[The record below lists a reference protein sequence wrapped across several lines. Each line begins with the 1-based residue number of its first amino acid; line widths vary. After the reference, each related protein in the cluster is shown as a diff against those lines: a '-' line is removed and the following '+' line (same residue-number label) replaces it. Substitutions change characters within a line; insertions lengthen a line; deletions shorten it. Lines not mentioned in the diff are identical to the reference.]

1 MIASY
6 ATFSSDHNKNS
17 SILIFR
23 ATFKAIPLFNFD
35 LHNHT
40 NASDGMLTP
49 EALILL
55 AKTGGC
61 DAVAVTD
68 HDTIAALA
76 PARIA
81 ANANALRF
89 IAGVE
94 ISVTYHYVDRE
105 TEAAGET
112 TLHIVGLDIDESNPQ
127 LLSLLSEIRAG
138 RIIRAGKIAEDL
150 DKVGVSGTFEG
161 AIAMAE
167 NKEMI
172 GRTHFARHLV
182 ARGVEKN
189 VGRVFNK
196 YLAKGKPGYVA
207 HEWTSLEEAVST
219 IHAAGGLAVIAHPGR
234 YRVSPTAIRD
244 LFGQFKALGGD
255 AIEVITGS
263 HKTAQFQEYTKLA
276 LEFEFLASR
285 GADFHALGESPFLPG
300 SLPVLSSALTPV
312 WSKFRV

>member
-1 MIASY
+1 MNLG
-6 ATFSSDHNKNS
+6 ATF
-17 SILIFR
+17 R
-23 ATFKAIPLFNFD
+23 AISLFNYD

-61 DAVAVTD
+61 DAVAITD

-76 PARIA
+76 PARVA
-81 ANANALRF
+81 ADAHALKF

-94 ISVTYHYVDRE
+94 ISVTYNYIDRE

-127 LLSLLSEIRAG
+127 LLNLLSEIRAG

-150 DKVGVSGTFEG
+150 DKAGVSGTFEG

-207 HEWTSLEEAVST
+207 HEWTSLEAAVST

-234 YRVSPTAIRD
+234 YRVSPTVIRD
-244 LFGQFKALGGD
+244 LFGHFKALGGD

-263 HKTAQFQEYTKLA
+263 HTNQQYREYATRA
-276 LEFEFLASR
+276 REFGFMESR
-285 GADFHALGESPFLPG
+285 GADYHGPGESHTEPGKLPL
-300 SLPVLSSALTPV
+300 LPDDLVPV
-312 WSKFRV
+312 WSQWV

>member
-1 MIASY
+1 
-6 ATFSSDHNKNS
+6 
-17 SILIFR
+17 
-23 ATFKAIPLFNFD
+23 
-35 LHNHT
+35 
-40 NASDGMLTP
+40 MLAP

-61 DAVAVTD
+61 DAVAITD
-68 HDTIAALA
+68 HDTVAALSA
-76 PARIA
+76 ARVA
-81 ANANALRF
+81 AAAHAIKF
-89 IAGVE
+89 VAGVE
-94 ISVTYHYVDRE
+94 ISVTYNYIDRE

-112 TLHIVGLDIDESNPQ
+112 TLHIVGLNIDETNAN
-127 LLSLLSEIRAG
+127 LLQLLSEIRAG
-138 RIIRAGKIAEDL
+138 RITRAAKIAEDL
-150 DKVGVSGTFEG
+150 NKVGVFGTFEG
-161 AIAMAE
+161 ATAMAE

-182 ARGVEKN
+182 ERGIEKN

-207 HEWTSLEEAVST
+207 HEWTSLEAAVAT
-219 IHAAGGLAVIAHPGR
+219 IHMAGGLAVIAHPGR
-234 YRVSPTAIRD
+234 YRVSPTVIRD

-276 LEFEFLASR
+276 LEFDFMASR

-300 SLPVLSSALTPV
+300 SLPPLSSALTPV
-312 WSKFRV
+312 WTKFNN

>member
-1 MIASY
+1 
-6 ATFSSDHNKNS
+6 
-17 SILIFR
+17 
-23 ATFKAIPLFNFD
+23 
-35 LHNHT
+35 
-40 NASDGMLTP
+40 MLTP

-61 DAVAVTD
+61 DAVAITD

-81 ANANALRF
+81 ADANALEF
-89 IAGVE
+89 VAGVE
-94 ISVTYHYVDRE
+94 ISVTYNYIDRE

-127 LLSLLSEIRAG
+127 LLNLLSEIRAG

-207 HEWTSLEEAVST
+207 HEWTSLEAAVAT

-234 YRVSPTAIRD
+234 YRVSPTVIRD
-244 LFGQFKALGGD
+244 LLGHFKALGGD
-255 AIEVITGS
+255 AIEVVTGS
-263 HKTAQFQEYTKLA
+263 HKTAQFAEYTKLA

-300 SLPVLSSALTPV
+300 SLPPLSSALTPV
-312 WSKFRV
+312 WSKFRVQ